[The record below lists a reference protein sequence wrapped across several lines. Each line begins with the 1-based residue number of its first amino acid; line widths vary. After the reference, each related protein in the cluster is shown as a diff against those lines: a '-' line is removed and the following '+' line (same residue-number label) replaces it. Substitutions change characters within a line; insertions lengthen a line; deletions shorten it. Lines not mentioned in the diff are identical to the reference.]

1 LRWIEPP
8 PAGADGSQEGRIVPA
23 HREVL
28 GGHMKKFQYSRFALS
43 AAAVVALAVE
53 LGAGH
58 KFG

>member
-1 LRWIEPP
+1 MQSGGR
-8 PAGADGSQEGRIVPA
+8 AADGHREGRILPA
-23 HREVL
+23 HRESQEA
-28 GGHMKKFQYSRFALS
+28 HMKKFQYSRFALS

>member
-1 LRWIEPP
+1 MWQPK
-8 PAGADGSQEGRIVPA
+8 AGSCRPTGRSQEA
-23 HREVL
+23 
-28 GGHMKKFQYSRFALS
+28 HMKKFQYSRFALS

>member
-1 LRWIEPP
+1 
-8 PAGADGSQEGRIVPA
+8 
-23 HREVL
+23 
-28 GGHMKKFQYSRFALS
+28 MKKFQYSRFALS